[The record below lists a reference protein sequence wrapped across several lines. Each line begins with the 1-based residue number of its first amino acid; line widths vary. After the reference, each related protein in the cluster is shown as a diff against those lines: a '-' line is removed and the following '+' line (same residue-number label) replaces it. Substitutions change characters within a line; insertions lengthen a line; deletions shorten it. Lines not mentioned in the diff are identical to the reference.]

1 MPYLTDHKARPAQ
14 KGRAACAHSTLL
26 GRGGECRP
34 EGRRVSYAAESK
46 TQHPVYRR
54 TTAAVLSPRRP
65 SGHKDIGK
73 AGVSLELQR
82 ACFRALAAQ
91 VGPSDRV
98 LADAWLCER
107 IREIH
112 VESRETYGARRVRAA
127 LRRRGIRV
135 GRKARRPLQR
145 IRFGLRYNDTA
156 RAVARVAYGRTARR
170 ENDTQRVTCGRHA
183 LAR

>member
-82 ACFRALAAQ
+82 ACFGRSPPRLVPPTACSPTPGSASGLGRSTSRAARPTAPAASVPLSAAAASASVARLAALFSES
-91 VGPSDRV
+91 GMDSD
-98 LADAWLCER
+98 
-107 IREIH
+107 
-112 VESRETYGARRVRAA
+112 T
-127 LRRRGIRV
+127 
-135 GRKARRPLQR
+135 KTP
-145 IRFGLRYNDTA
+145 
-156 RAVARVAYGRTARR
+156 
-170 ENDTQRVTCGRHA
+170 HA
-183 LAR
+183 